1 MLKNKPKTSVFLMSY
16 TETPGVDPLLLVSKK
31 AAGTIPEIINAIS
44 GARATE
50 LYKELTINK
59 GGMKDD

>member
-1 MLKNKPKTSVFLMSY
+1 MSY

-31 AAGTIPEIINAIS
+31 AAGTMPEIINAIS

-59 GGMKDD
+59 GGTKDD

>member
-1 MLKNKPKTSVFLMSY
+1 MKNKSKTSVFLVSY

-31 AAGTIPEIINAIS
+31 AAGTMPEIINAIS

-50 LYKELTINK
+50 LYKDLTITT
-59 GGMKDD
+59 GGTKVD